1 MHLSQITISGVV
13 NFPQILLVGQITK
26 PTVKGPSRGDFSAS
40 GLSTFKK
47 ISLTSAPDCMPL
59 LLVNSHKHGTY
70 QLLSPLCTIL
80 PPTIVG
86 YIILPH

>member
-40 GLSTFKK
+40 GLSTFKN
-47 ISLTSAPDCMPL
+47 IALTSALDCIIYS
-59 LLVNSHKHGTY
+59 LV
-70 QLLSPLCTIL
+70 I
-80 PPTIVG
+80 
-86 YIILPH
+86 